1 MPYEG
6 EFAGY
11 KPLQR
16 IAESQRVQQLLKKA
30 RVYQRTGSGAALV
43 PKTKPIS
50 LGSLPK
56 FVVAID
62 GSHAEVDVKNGY
74 PSAKVGYCT
83 VASVLLDLEQVG
95 KLDENRP
102 VDPRLFRKTEEAST
116 IDSAFPG
123 CNVVTRTNAS
133 AAVSFREAL
142 YENFHDL
149 IIDAADGKSLLHT
162 YEELLAKKPPSG
174 SGELCPYAAE
184 DCHQHLTIGAGVGTC
199 VCPRQY
205 PIYST
210 DALRIHERFHDFG
223 TNGEAFGEVM
233 QVWERV
239 LLVHVLRWF
248 ERKNLLK
255 QLYRMAFFIDGPLAV
270 FGHPAWL
277 SHAIKKELKRI
288 NAIVSAESGQ
298 DLLLL
303 GIEKTGNFVSHFE
316 DIDKTD
322 TGEPAFKSGDYLLL
336 TDAYIKERIIFSNS
350 VKPYGEDTYFG
361 RKFFYKT
368 ASGARIVATLPY
380 LTDAQDSLASDDV
393 GPYPSFGLICAILDK
408 VVSSQYPN
416 SLAPIISAH
425 SHAAIPLHLGT
436 KVLQQLAKA
445 LLKQ

>member
-6 EFAGY
+6 EYAGY

-16 IAESQRVQQLLKKA
+16 ITESQRVQGLLKRA
-30 RVYQRTGSGAALV
+30 RVYQRVGVGVQL
-43 PKTKPIS
+43 KPNQRPES
-50 LGSLPK
+50 SEPLPK
-56 FVVAID
+56 YVAAID

-74 PSAKVGYCT
+74 PGAKVGYCT

-95 KLDENRP
+95 KLDEHRP

-116 IDSAFPG
+116 IDAAFPG

-133 AAVSFREAL
+133 ACVSFREAL

-149 IIDAADGKSLLHT
+149 IIDAEDGKSLLDT
-162 YEELLAKKPPSG
+162 YEYLLTKKPSTG
-174 SGELCPYAAE
+174 KGELCPYAAE
-184 DCHQHLTIGAGVGTC
+184 DCHQHFSIGSGLTSCA
-199 VCPRQY
+199 CPRQY

-223 TNGEAFGEVM
+223 TNGEAFGEIM

-239 LLVHVLRWF
+239 LLVHLLRWF
-248 ERKNLLK
+248 ERKKLLSRLNK
-255 QLYRMAFFIDGPLAV
+255 LAFFIDGPLAV

-277 SHAIKKELKRI
+277 SHAIKAELKRI
-288 NAIVSAESGQ
+288 NAMVRAETSQ

-303 GIEKTGNFVSHFE
+303 GIEKSGTFVTHFE
-316 DIDKTD
+316 EIDRTES
-322 TGEPAFKSGDYLLL
+322 GEPSFKGGDYILL
-336 TDAYIKERIIFSNS
+336 TDPYIKERVIFSS
-350 VKPYGEDTYFG
+350 STKPYGEDTYFG

-368 ASGARIVATLPY
+368 SGGARIVASMPY
-380 LTDAQDSLASDDV
+380 LSDEQDTLLSDDV
-393 GPYPSFGLICAILDK
+393 ALYPSFGLLCKILDK
-408 VVSSQYPN
+408 VASSQYPN

-425 SHAAIPLHLGT
+425 SHAAIPLELGT

-445 LLKQ
+445 LVAQ